1 MSKKDLHTLFQKKFE
16 NYEVTPPDF
25 VWDNIEAKLK
35 EKDKRKRFLPFWWTF
50 SGVAAGFIIAFFCYP
65 FLFEAKQ
72 QLPNQ
77 TPVVTNSNGTKAPNQ
92 PIGTTQ
98 NSSTSIVQS
107 SKENTT
113 NTVDHLNKNNK
124 TIQQSKASMVKT
136 ADAIHSNASVAIVS
150 NTKKAKQSRSKASIV
165 STSAEVYSNNSVA
178 IVRKAKTARNKTS
191 INLNFSNPNTIKS
204 NSSLAINE
212 SENSSTAIISNNKK
226 VATSNSNTTNPL
238 KKYSKDFSDKNL
250 RVFSEVNV
258 VQHDKEFSA
267 TIKSDSAVTAKKV
280 PNALEELLKEKEK
293 KVVAVKKTDKWE
305 VAPTVAPIFFNSFTN
320 GSPLDPKLESN
331 TKSYTTN
338 YSYGVGVNY
347 EVNKKFSIR
356 SGLNTFSVD
365 YTTNGITYYQSAVA
379 TAKMQHLSPNDQGAT
394 IQIDNTYVSTV
405 PMNKLSVDKQEG
417 SVNQKMGYVEM
428 PVEMSYK
435 LLNSKFGVNLIGGFS
450 TLFLNQNS
458 IYLNSN
464 GSSTKIGEA
473 DNLNSIHFSTNVGLG
488 LKYGVTNK
496 VNLKMEPVF
505 KYQINTFNSDSGG
518 FKPYIFGIYTGV
530 SYTF

>member
-1 MSKKDLHTLFQKKFE
+1 MSKKDLHTLFQKQFE
-16 NYEVTPPDF
+16 NHEVTPPDF
-25 VWDNIEAKLK
+25 VWDNIETKLK

-77 TPVVTNSNGTKAPNQ
+77 SPVVTNSNDSKAPNQ

-98 NSSTSIVQS
+98 NSSTNIVQS
-107 SKENTT
+107 SKENNTT
-113 NTVDHLNKNNK
+113 NTVDHSNNNNK
-124 TIQQSKASMVKT
+124 TIPQSKTSMVKT
-136 ADAIHSNASVAIVS
+136 ADVVHSNASVAIVS
-150 NTKKAKQSRSKASIV
+150 NTKKAKQSRSKSPIV

-178 IVRKAKTARNKTS
+178 IVRKAKTARNKAS
-191 INLNFSNPNTIKS
+191 INPNTNTIKS
-204 NSSLAINE
+204 NSSIAINE
-212 SENSSTAIISNNKK
+212 SENSSTAIISDNKK
-226 VATSNSNTTNPL
+226 GATSNSNTTNPL

-258 VQHDKEFSA
+258 VQHDKEVPSVAKVDSA
-267 TIKSDSAVTAKKV
+267 TTANKV

-293 KVVAVKKTDKWE
+293 KIVAVKKTDKWE
-305 VAPTVAPIFFNSFTN
+305 VAPTVAPIFFNSLSN
-320 GSPLDPKLESN
+320 GSPLDPKLEN
-331 TKSYTTN
+331 NAKTYTTN

-347 EVNKKFSIR
+347 EVNKRFSIR

-365 YTTNGITYYQSAVA
+365 YTTNGITYYQSTVA
-379 TAKMQHLSPNDQGAT
+379 SAKMQHLNPNEQGAT

-417 SVNQKMGYVEM
+417 RINQKMGYVEM

-435 LLNSKFGVNLIGGFS
+435 LLNSRFGVNVIGGFS
-450 TLFLNQNS
+450 TLFLNQNA

-464 GSSTKIGEA
+464 GGSTKIGEA

-488 LKYGVTNK
+488 IKYGVTNK

-505 KYQINTFNSDSGG
+505 KYQMNTFNSDSGG